1 MAYAA
6 YCDSFNALNGHAVAT
21 HMAPT
26 APTAFV
32 ACAKQ
37 LMVWDITVP
46 SCEAF
51 KVRRLLANCS
61 QAGVLRCIPRLR
73 DKTVVLEIQLPAER
87 VQDVMH
93 LLMTSVPSGEM
104 GALNS
109 WRHHLSSRGM
119 THGL

>member
-6 YCDSFNALNGHAVAT
+6 YCESFNALNGHAMAT
-21 HMAPT
+21 PAERPI
-26 APTAFV
+26 
-32 ACAKQ
+32 K
-37 LMVWDITVP
+37 LMVLDVTVP
-46 SCEAF
+46 SCDAF
-51 KVRRLLANCS
+51 KVRRLLANCP

-73 DKTVVLEIQLPAER
+73 DRTVLLEIQVPAER

-93 LLMTSVPSGEM
+93 VLMTSVPTGEM

-109 WRHHLSSRGM
+109 WRHHLSSHGM

>member
-6 YCDSFNALNGHAVAT
+6 YCESFNALNGN
-21 HMAPT
+21 
-26 APTAFV
+26 FV
-32 ACAKQ
+32 AVPAAHPKN
-37 LMVWDITVP
+37 LMVLDVTVP

-51 KVRRLLANCS
+51 RVRRLLAGCP
-61 QAGVLRCIPRLR
+61 QTGVLRCIPQLR
-73 DKTVVLEIQLPAER
+73 DRTVVLEIQLPAER

-93 LLMTSVPSGEM
+93 VLMTFVPSGEM

-109 WRHHLSSRGM
+109 WGHHLLTHGM